1 MENNKEELKKL
12 ESQYNRY
19 MKIIKIILLI
29 VLFVVLILATRF
41 FYIFSIMSKSIKTE
55 YADLADKNMKKT
67 YSYTYPDYPEENI
80 DCIYYCKDGITV
92 METSFFRNYIIDN
105 KIYNFYPLAEE
116 KTYSVHD
123 NAQVETWED
132 LSFFKKIAVI
142 AVKTSSY
149 FTSNISHEELNGQK
163 CIVFTEENEKVYYD
177 AKTCLHIRTLSS
189 NSIIDIKYEFDVV
202 TDEDIKLPDLSEY
215 VLDED

>member
-55 YADLADKNMKKT
+55 YANLATKNMKKT

-80 DCIYYCKDGITV
+80 DCLYYCKDGITV
-92 METSFFRNYIIDN
+92 MEVSFFKTYTIDN
-105 KIYNFYPLAEE
+105 KIYTFYPLAEE
-116 KTYSVHD
+116 KTYSVNEYD
-123 NAQVETWED
+123 KNETWEN
-132 LSFFKKIAVI
+132 LSFFKKLAVI
-142 AVKTSSY
+142 AAKTSSY
-149 FTSNISHEELNGQK
+149 FTTNISHEELNGQK
-163 CIVFTEENEKVYYD
+163 CIVFTEENEKIYYD
-177 AKTCLHIRTLSS
+177 AKTCLHIRTLSP
-189 NSIIDIKYEFDVV
+189 NSITDIKYEFDVV

-215 VLDED
+215 VLDEE

>member
-55 YADLADKNMKKT
+55 YADLANKNMKKT

-80 DCIYYCKDGITV
+80 VCIYYCKDGIIV
-92 METSFFRNYIIDN
+92 METSFFRTYIIDN
-105 KIYNFYPLAEE
+105 KVYNFYPLAEE
-116 KTYSVHD
+116 KTYSVRD
-123 NAQVETWED
+123 NVPSETWED
-132 LSFFKKIAVI
+132 LSFFKKIAVT

-149 FTSNISHEELNGQK
+149 FTSNIGHEELNGQK
-163 CIVFTEENEKVYYD
+163 CIVFSEENEKAYYD
-177 AKTCLHIRTLSS
+177 AKTGLHVRTLSS
-189 NSIIDIKYEFDVV
+189 NSIVDIKYEFDIV